1 MFQSVAD
8 IRSQAPERALKRLTN
23 HWRHRFEVSTGE
35 DGRTVIDLG
44 DRGIAE
50 FTINPE
56 GMRAVATHPQQEN
69 LPALEN
75 AIASHLQR
83 FAKDETL
90 TFDWQ
95 PLSG

>member
-8 IRSQAPERALKRLTN
+8 IKSQSPERALKRLCN
-23 HWRHRFEVSTGE
+23 HWRHRFEISNEEG
-35 DGRTVIDLG
+35 GRTVIDLA

-50 FTINPE
+50 FTLQE
-56 GMRAVATHPQQEN
+56 DGLLALARHPDADS
-69 LPALEN
+69 LPALEK

-90 TFDWQ
+90 VFDWQ
-95 PLSG
+95 PAS